1 MMGCRP
7 LRGLR
12 ACISMLTWGLRPRL
26 YAVARFASFVIL
38 LSVIIHL
45 GHVHQLARYP
55 VKSMAGVET
64 SSAFLGWHGLQG
76 DRRFAF
82 RRLNDKSGFPW
93 LSASRLPELLLYQ
106 PHGFDE
112 DAEEPTHVHTPE
124 GLDLAIGSAELQE
137 SVAEKFGSP
146 LELMKLKHGIFDDAS
161 VSVIN
166 LATIAA
172 IGREA
177 GQDLDTRRFRANIV
191 IASDST
197 EPFLEDGWI
206 GGRLVFGSDEA
217 GPIVSITMR
226 DLRCVMINLDPD
238 TAKQDPRI
246 MKAAISLNENNAGA
260 YGTVAR
266 TGQISVGESVS
277 LLVET

>member
-1 MMGCRP
+1 M
-7 LRGLR
+7 LSLTSR
-12 ACISMLTWGLRPRL
+12 ALLF
-26 YAVARFASFVIL
+26 FAG
-38 LSVIIHL
+38 VIIHL
-45 GHVHQLARYP
+45 GHVHELVRYP
-55 VKSMAGVET
+55 VKSMAGVAT

-106 PHGFDE
+106 PHGLDE
-112 DAEEPTHVHTPE
+112 NAEEPAPTHVRTPQ
-124 GLDLAIGSAELQE
+124 GLDLAIGSPELQND
-137 SVAEKFGSP
+137 VAEKFGRP
-146 LELMKLKHGIFDDAS
+146 LELMKLKHGIFDEAS

-177 GQDLDTRRFRANIV
+177 EQDLDTRRFRANVV

-197 EPFLEDGWI
+197 EPFVENGWT
-206 GGRLVFGSDEA
+206 GCRLVFGSDDA
-217 GPIVSITMR
+217 GPMINITMP
-226 DLRCVMINLDPD
+226 DPRCVMINLDPD
-238 TAKQDPRI
+238 TAKQDPRV
-246 MKAAISLNENNAGA
+246 MKAAVRLNENNAGA
-260 YGTVAR
+260 YGNVAR
-266 TGQISVGESVS
+266 TGQISLGQSVR